1 MWSSSFAG
9 SICARTS
16 AIGLGVGLGVVVGR
30 DVAVAAID
38 GLGVGDA
45 AAGDERLDEPPGAA
59 SHATTRMS
67 RSAAQA
73 LIVLG

>member
-1 MWSSSFAG
+1 MA
-9 SICARTS
+9 
-16 AIGLGVGLGVVVGR
+16 VGRDGVVV
-30 DVAVAAID
+30 AID

-45 AAGDERLDEPPGAA
+45 AAGDERRDEPAGAA

-67 RSAAQA
+67 RSAAKA

>member
-9 SICARTS
+9 SICARRS
-16 AIGLGVGLGVVVGR
+16 AIGLGVGLGVAVGR
-30 DVAVAAID
+30 DVAVAAI

-45 AAGDERLDEPPGAA
+45 AAGDEALDEPPGPA
-59 SHATTRMS
+59 SHATTRMR
-67 RSAAQA
+67 RSAAKA